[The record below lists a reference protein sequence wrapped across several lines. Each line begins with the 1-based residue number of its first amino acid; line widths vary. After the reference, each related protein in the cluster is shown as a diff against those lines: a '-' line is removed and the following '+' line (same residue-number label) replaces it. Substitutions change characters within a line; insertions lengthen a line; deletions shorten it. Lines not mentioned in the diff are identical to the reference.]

1 VIRSAIRRT
10 TLFACGILGI
20 AAAAAA
26 MRGNS
31 WSPLDAFLD
40 HGTAPESQQA
50 LLNTD
55 LSPNGSSGSL
65 RTSFGSAYRPSAIGP
80 GVTGMSIGGFSH
92 DADKSNE
99 GGWSSSRMAGAFA
112 ASHDGPSASAGN
124 LWRLL
129 GLTHGQAATTQ
140 TASTHTSTPHQTAPK
155 PAAPHTTA
163 PHSSNGGSQ
172 GGGSPANVINVVN
185 SPSASVTANAT
196 FVTAPVILIGNN
208 ATQVSNLIGGGNSG
222 SQGSGGSFVQGGT
235 LPPVHRGG
243 GQGGGQGGGGG
254 LSATP
259 EPASIFLIGTGLF
272 GLAAIVRRK
281 RA

>member
-10 TLFACGILGI
+10 ALFACGILGI

-50 LLNTD
+50 LLNAD
-55 LSPNGSSGSL
+55 LGSNGLSGSL
-65 RTSFGSAYRPSAIGP
+65 HTSFGSAYRPSAIGP
-80 GVTGMSIGGFSH
+80 SVTGMSIGGFSH
-92 DADKSNE
+92 DAGKSNE
-99 GGWSSSRMAGAFA
+99 GGWSSTRLAGANA
-112 ASHDGPSASAGN
+112 AGHEGPSASAGN

-129 GLTHGQAATTQ
+129 GLTHGQVATTPS
-140 TASTHTSTPHQTAPK
+140 AHASTPHQTASK
-155 PAAPHTTA
+155 PASAPHTNA
-163 PHSSNGGSQ
+163 PHASNGGQS
-172 GGGSPANVINVVN
+172 SAINVVN
-185 SPSASVTANAT
+185 SPSTSIAVVNAA

-208 ATQVSNLIGGGNSG
+208 AIPVSNLIGGGS
-222 SQGSGGSFVQGGT
+222 SGGSFVQGGSLPPMHGGT
-235 LPPVHRGG
+235 LPPIHH
-243 GQGGGQGGGGG
+243 GGGGG

-259 EPASIFLIGTGLF
+259 EPASIFLMGTGLF